1 MAGPPPTLLGAPPGR
16 RSHGR
21 DPSPLVSG
29 TSGPLTRTQGPPC
42 RCDPST
48 VPAEAQSPK
57 SRGCDAPE
65 LVYMG
70 TVPLR
75 PWSTTSHFG
84 RDPGSQLSSKQE
96 NAAAPHAPRCRLS
109 ADRPRQTFHPGLV
122 KAQWGGIRK
131 WKQRGC
137 GASVREPQGEG
148 ALPTASAEPQHSTR
162 QLTFHRPGPGSGEKP
177 VAECCP
183 LPPSPPRSP
192 FPTTESVY
200 SPPRNTDGTCGC
212 LGCPPPWSSH
222 CRHPKT
228 PTSSHQSPV
237 GPQWLPE

>member
-16 RSHGR
+16 KSHGR

-57 SRGCDAPE
+57 SWGWDAPS
-65 LVYMG
+65 LCTWGLSLSGPGAPRATSGG
-70 TVPLR
+70 TPGHNSR
-75 PWSTTSHFG
+75 PN
-84 RDPGSQLSSKQE
+84 RKMQLLPT
-96 NAAAPHAPRCRLS
+96 PHAAGSPPT
-109 ADRPRQTFHPGLV
+109 DRGKPFHPGLV

-131 WKQRGC
+131 WKQRGY

-148 ALPTASAEPQHSTR
+148 VLPTASAEPQHSTR
-162 QLTFHRPGPGSGEKP
+162 GSSRSTGLGPGSREKP
-177 VAECCP
+177 VAECRP

-200 SPPRNTDGTCGC
+200 SPPRNTGGTCGC
-212 LGCPPPWSSH
+212 LGCPWSSR

-228 PTSSHQSPV
+228 PTSSHQSPG